1 MRRSR
6 CGLQVT
12 LEIRIKLKIILKKI
26 KTLLLMPVIGIVFEF
41 GVNDGDF
48 NLLTAQ
54 SKEC

>member
-6 CGLQVT
+6 CGLQFT
-12 LEIRIKLKIILKKI
+12 LEIRIKHKIILKKI
-26 KTLLLMPVIGIVFEF
+26 KTLIIMFVISIVFEF